1 MSWPGSSVTITHAYT
16 GLDGSAS
23 SGSVSFTLSGPLRN
37 GGVTLPGGQPLVVT
51 LTNGALSV
59 SLPANDDSGSIPS
72 GTSYSVTERIVGAS
86 ETEYPITVPSAS
98 NGLTIDLASLLPSDG
113 GAGS

>member
-1 MSWPGSSVTITHAYT
+1 MAWPGSVVTIAHSYT

-37 GGVTLPGGQPLVVT
+37 SGVTLPGGQPLVVT

-59 SLPANDDSGSIPS
+59 SLPANDDPASIPA
-72 GTSYSVTERIVGAS
+72 GTSYSVTERVTGAS
-86 ETEYPITVPSAS
+86 ETEYPITVPATR
-98 NGLTIDLASLLPSDG
+98 NGLTIDLASLLPSDA